1 MPMETTVPT
10 ETVTKVIE
18 VVEQMDYTEYLVK
31 LVNSNELILDA
42 VHVLSGFALFAIV
55 VCLCYFCYKFF
66 RIFFSTT
73 RQGKQQAAHD
83 QKAEYFFRHF
93 QTGLSQRRISFY
105 HPASVFFLFSPN
117 IGRENRRIHQ
127 PRHRRHFTV
136 SDRHFSVPIPFRY
149 MRDSPKWSCPAD
161 PALSYRF

>member
-55 VCLCYFCYKFF
+55 VV
-66 RIFFSTT
+66 TT
-73 RQGKQQAAHD
+73 QMMSGVLD
-83 QKAEYFFRHF
+83 EIL
-93 QTGLSQRRISFY
+93 GLLPVVIPVMIGFIGLRKGISFLQ
-105 HPASVFFLFSPN
+105 SVLHS
-117 IGRENRRIHQ
+117 
-127 PRHRRHFTV
+127 
-136 SDRHFSVPIPFRY
+136 
-149 MRDSPKWSCPAD
+149 A
-161 PALSYRF
+161 